1 MTLSKFMQNSVF
13 VNSGAIQGKI
23 LASFYLKST
32 LLYDREVSY
41 SWDKKSNELR
51 YCLDVCV
58 CVCVYTLTP
67 VGFFRL
73 HDVFDIREKFG
84 STIFCCEY
92 SVSFCQVPS
101 SLFLNLSYF
110 TSKDENSSHRLLER
124 KRYDIM
130 CYPSKRW
137 YILI

>member
-1 MTLSKFMQNSVF
+1 MVQFKEKSWQAFIWKAPFYMTEKSRIAEIK
-13 VNSGAIQGKI
+13 KI
-23 LASFYLKST
+23 T
-32 LLYDREVSY
+32 
-41 SWDKKSNELR
+41 SWDTAWM
-51 YCLDVCV
+51 CVCVCV

>member
-1 MTLSKFMQNSVF
+1 MGNS
-13 VNSGAIQGKI
+13 
-23 LASFYLKST
+23 
-32 LLYDREVSY
+32 
-41 SWDKKSNELR
+41 
-51 YCLDVCV
+51 V
-58 CVCVYTLTP
+58 CVCVYTLPP
-67 VGFFRL
+67 VGFFWL

-110 TSKDENSSHRLLER
+110 TSKDENSSHRLLES

-130 CYPSKRW
+130 FGTRRKDD
-137 YILI
+137 IN

>member
-1 MTLSKFMQNSVF
+1 MFHFQTMNNCTNPNRIPIPSTTWYR
-13 VNSGAIQGKI
+13 GAIP
-23 LASFYLKST
+23 SRHS
-32 LLYDREVSY
+32 
-41 SWDKKSNELR
+41 
-51 YCLDVCV
+51 V
-58 CVCVYTLTP
+58 CVCVYTLPP

-73 HDVFDIREKFG
+73 HDIFDIREKFG
-84 STIFCCEY
+84 STIFCCEC

-130 CYPSKRW
+130 FGTRRKDDIY
-137 YILI
+137 